1 MMTLASE
8 TPSNIGSKKPEK
20 RVEGE
25 IDLMAEALFFFF
37 FFSLSHGVGKAN
49 TELVF
54 GESWCV

>member
-1 MMTLASE
+1 MMTLTSN

-25 IDLMAEALFFFF
+25 IDLIAETLFFSF
-37 FFSLSHGVGKAN
+37 FFSLSHGVGEAN